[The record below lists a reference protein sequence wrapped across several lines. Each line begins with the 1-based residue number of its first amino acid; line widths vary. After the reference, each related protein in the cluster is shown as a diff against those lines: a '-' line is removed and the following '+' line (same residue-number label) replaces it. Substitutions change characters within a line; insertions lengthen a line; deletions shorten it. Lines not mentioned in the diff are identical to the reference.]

1 MPLTAETFKEDRK
14 LKTNLVL
21 QFQGRDASE
30 ADMVKAAQEA
40 WKNAGNKVS
49 DIKSLEL
56 FPQPENSVCY
66 FVINKDFD
74 GSFGI

>member
-1 MPLTAETFKEDRK
+1 M
-14 LKTNLVL
+14 KTNLVL
-21 QFQGRDASE
+21 QFQGREQSE
-30 ADMVKAAQEA
+30 ENMIKSAQEI

-49 DIKSLEL
+49 DIKDLKL

>member
-1 MPLTAETFKEDRK
+1 M
-14 LKTNLVL
+14 KTNLVL
-21 QFQGRDASE
+21 QFQGREQSE
-30 ADMVKAAQEA
+30 ESMIRSAEEA

-49 DIKSLEL
+49 DIKSIQL

-66 FVINKDFD
+66 YVINKDFD

>member
-1 MPLTAETFKEDRK
+1 MSED
-14 LKTNLVL
+14 
-21 QFQGRDASE
+21 S
-30 ADMVKAAQEA
+30 MVKAAQDA
-40 WKNAGNKVS
+40 WKKAGKKAA
-49 DIKSLEL
+49 DIKSIEL

>member
-1 MPLTAETFKEDRK
+1 MNMNKEDAE

-21 QFQGRDASE
+21 QFQGREQSE
-30 ADMVKAAQEA
+30 DSMIKAAQEA

-56 FPQPENSVCY
+56 FPQPENSICY
-66 FVINKDFD
+66 YVINKDFD
-74 GSFGI
+74 GSFEI

>member
-1 MPLTAETFKEDRK
+1 M
-14 LKTNLVL
+14 KTNLVL
-21 QFQGRDASE
+21 QFQGREMSE
-30 ADMVKAAQEA
+30 DSMVKAAQDA
-40 WKNAGNKVS
+40 WKNSGKKVS

-66 FVINKDFD
+66 YVINKDFD